1 MGLSSGRRYDP
12 TKPGGAVVRK
22 GGLVIEGVAK
32 RFGRRWALRGASFR
46 AEPGT
51 ALALMGHNGSGKTT
65 LLRVVATTLRPT
77 RGGGRIF
84 GWDLL
89 KETDRIR
96 HHVGALYHEPGV
108 YADLTARENLA
119 FAVRMWGGESEV
131 TVDAALERVG
141 LGYAA
146 DERAGGFSS
155 GMTRRLALARLI
167 MRPPDLML
175 LDEPYAI
182 FDADGI
188 DLVNELVRGTADR
201 GGIALVATH
210 DPTRSAAV
218 VDEVITL
225 QEGRVVPAPG
235 PRPTLTAG
243 ASP

>member
-1 MGLSSGRRYDP
+1 MVSDGL
-12 TKPGGAVVRK
+12 
-22 GGLVIEGVAK
+22 LIEGVAK
-32 RFGRRWALRGASFR
+32 RFGRKWALRGASFR
-46 AEPGT
+46 AEAGT

-108 YADLTARENLA
+108 YGDLTARENLE
-119 FAVRMWGGESEV
+119 FAQRMWGGGAAVS
-131 TVDAALERVG
+131 VDEALDRVG
-141 LGYAA
+141 LGHVTE
-146 DERAGGFSS
+146 ERAGGFSS
-155 GMTRRLALARLI
+155 GMTRRLALARLV
-167 MRPPDLML
+167 MRPPDLLL
-175 LDEPYAI
+175 LDEPYAS

-188 DLVNELVRGTADR
+188 ELVNAMVRETADR

-210 DPTRSAAV
+210 DPQRSSAV
-218 VDEVITL
+218 VDDVVTL

-235 PRPTLTAG
+235 SKPALAG
-243 ASP
+243 AAP